1 MSNPISQTILRRFDI
16 FPDSW
21 VYNNTMTRDH
31 ISKQQYSPYFA
42 SQAYEE
48 SEERAMEV
56 CIETWFDT
64 RVSIVKKF
72 FTKSRRFLAGKISN
86 LISKIPY
93 IR

>member
-1 MSNPISQTILRRFDI
+1 
-16 FPDSW
+16 
-21 VYNNTMTRDH
+21 MTRDH
-31 ISKQQYSPYFA
+31 FSKTQYSPYF
-42 SQAYEE
+42 SSPAYEE
-48 SEERAMEV
+48 SEEHRIEV

-64 RVSIVKKF
+64 RVDLIKKF